1 MKKRVAFLAA
11 CLNFL
16 LCIAGLAVYAWDN
29 MQENNMLER
38 QNLTELA
45 HLARSSYE
53 QVETLDADSRQRLQT
68 LEQNADACITLL
80 APDGQL
86 IYDTKPDLFEP
97 EGVLAQPEIAGA
109 MANGEG
115 SGQHEIKAG
124 EYIGAAVRLDN
135 GNVLRL
141 YRPAQNFSQQMSV
154 HKLGFLALAALLS
167 VGLYGVI
174 FYLLGRSDT
183 LLRKTSGVMEAF
195 SEGRFDAR
203 ITGMGKR
210 PGALVNLF
218 NERADRIQE
227 RLFQQKGRNEA
238 LSAVINCMQT
248 GILAVD
254 QQMKVMLITPMAKQ
268 LLGFVGNAEGVPVQQ
283 FADVHLETIFQEAM
297 AQEGVYTNEVAARTG
312 MGRNRRPLRLYVSP
326 MKQDDVVV
334 GAVALVEDI
343 TELRRLEQVRT
354 DFAANVS
361 HELKTPLTSIKGFV
375 ETLQAGAINQPEMAQ
390 KFLNIIMMEAD
401 RLTRLINDILSISKL
416 ESGDDQVTNERIR
429 LDKMASDVVDMLS
442 IHAKEKEIT
451 LHTSID
457 PDPVVI
463 WGNPDRVEQMLINL
477 VDNGIKYN
485 KPGGSVTVKVFDNE
499 KNVNLLVSDTGIGIA
514 EEHIPRLFERFYR
527 VDKGRS
533 RSMGGTG
540 LGLAIVKHIVMS
552 MNGLIEVHSKLGEG
566 TEFLVTLPKEA
577 PVVEKKAQPAHPQED
592 IFEDTEEN
600 YEED

>member
-53 QVETLDADSRQRLQT
+53 QVETLDAESRQRLQT
-68 LEQNADACITLL
+68 LEQDADACITLL

-97 EGVLAQPEIAGA
+97 EDVLAQPEIAAA

-124 EYIGAAVRLDN
+124 EYVGAAVRLDN

-141 YRPAQNFSQQMSV
+141 YRPAQNFSQQMSA

>member
-53 QVETLDADSRQRLQT
+53 QVETLDAESRQHLQT
-68 LEQNADACITLL
+68 LEQDADACITLL

-97 EGVLAQPEIAGA
+97 EDVLAQPEIAAA

-115 SGQHEIKAG
+115 SGQHGIKAG
-124 EYIGAAVRLDN
+124 EYVGAAVRLDN

-141 YRPAQNFSQQMSV
+141 YRPAQNFSQQMSA

-268 LLGFVGNAEGVPVQQ
+268 LLGFAGNAEGVPVQQ

>member
-16 LCIAGLAVYAWDN
+16 LCIAGLAVYVWDN

>member
-1 MKKRVAFLAA
+1 MRKRVAFLAA

-97 EGVLAQPEIAGA
+97 EGVLAQPEIAAA

>member
-1 MKKRVAFLAA
+1 MRKRVAFLAA
-11 CLNFL
+11 CLNFI
-16 LCIAGLAVYAWDN
+16 LCIAGLLIYACDN
-29 MQENNMLER
+29 MHENNMLER
-38 QNLTELA
+38 QNLSELA
-45 HLARSSYE
+45 HLAHLPYE
-53 QVETLDADSRQRLQT
+53 QIETLDENGRQRLKA
-68 LEQNADACITLL
+68 LEQDAGAWVTLI

-86 IYDTKPDLFEP
+86 IYDTKPGLFDADNI
-97 EGVLAQPEIAGA
+97 LAQPEIAA
-109 MANGEG
+109 ALEKGEG

-124 EYIGAAVRLDN
+124 EYVGAAVRLEN

-141 YRPAQNFSQQMSV
+141 YRPSQSFFQQ
-154 HKLGFLALAALLS
+154 LGVNQLMFVGLAVLLS
-167 VGLYGVI
+167 AGLYGVI
-174 FYLLGRSDT
+174 FYTLGRSDA
-183 LLRKTSGVMEAF
+183 LIRKTSGVMEAF

-218 NERADRIQE
+218 NERADRIEE

-238 LSAVINCMQT
+238 LNAVINCMQT
-248 GILAVD
+248 GVLAVD
-254 QQMKVMLITPMAKQ
+254 QQMKVMLITPVAKQ
-268 LLGFVGNAEGVPVQQ
+268 LLGFAGNAEGVPVQQ

-326 MKQDDVVV
+326 MKQDDVVM

-375 ETLQAGAINQPEMAQ
+375 ETLQAGAINNPEMAQ

-416 ESGDDQVTNERIR
+416 ESGDNQVTNERIR
-429 LDKMASDVVDMLS
+429 LDKMTSDVVDMLS
-442 IHAKEKEIT
+442 IHAGEKNVT
-451 LHTSID
+451 LHASI
-457 PDPVVI
+457 PSEPVII

-485 KPGGSVTVKVFDNE
+485 KPGGSVTVKVLDDG
-499 KNVNLLVSDTGIGIA
+499 KDVNLLVSDTGIGIA
-514 EEHIPRLFERFYR
+514 EEHLPRMFERFYR

-566 TEFLVTLPKEA
+566 TEFLVTIPKDA
-577 PVVEKKAQPAHPQED
+577 PVLEKKAQAAQQQED
-592 IFEDTEEN
+592 IFEDTEEHF
-600 YEED
+600 EEG

>member
-53 QVETLDADSRQRLQT
+53 QVETLDAESRQRLQT
-68 LEQNADACITLL
+68 LEQDADACITLL

-97 EGVLAQPEIAGA
+97 EDVLAQPEIAAA

-124 EYIGAAVRLDN
+124 EYVGAAVRLDN

-141 YRPAQNFSQQMSV
+141 YRPAQNFSQQMSA

-268 LLGFVGNAEGVPVQQ
+268 LLGFAGNAEGVPVQQ

-375 ETLQAGAINQPEMAQ
+375 ETLQAGA
-390 KFLNIIMMEAD
+390 D
-401 RLTRLINDILSISKL
+401 
-416 ESGDDQVTNERIR
+416 
-429 LDKMASDVVDMLS
+429 
-442 IHAKEKEIT
+442 
-451 LHTSID
+451 
-457 PDPVVI
+457 
-463 WGNPDRVEQMLINL
+463 
-477 VDNGIKYN
+477 
-485 KPGGSVTVKVFDNE
+485 
-499 KNVNLLVSDTGIGIA
+499 
-514 EEHIPRLFERFYR
+514 
-527 VDKGRS
+527 
-533 RSMGGTG
+533 
-540 LGLAIVKHIVMS
+540 
-552 MNGLIEVHSKLGEG
+552 
-566 TEFLVTLPKEA
+566 
-577 PVVEKKAQPAHPQED
+577 
-592 IFEDTEEN
+592 
-600 YEED
+600 

>member
-53 QVETLDADSRQRLQT
+53 QVETLDAESRQHLQT
-68 LEQNADACITLL
+68 LEQDADACITLL

-97 EGVLAQPEIAGA
+97 EDVLAQPEIAAA

-124 EYIGAAVRLDN
+124 EYVGAAVRLDN

-141 YRPAQNFSQQMSV
+141 YRPAQNFSQQMSA

-268 LLGFVGNAEGVPVQQ
+268 LLGFAGNAEGVPVQQ

>member
-53 QVETLDADSRQRLQT
+53 QVETLDAESRQHLQT
-68 LEQNADACITLL
+68 LEQDADACITLL

-97 EGVLAQPEIAGA
+97 EDVLAQPEIAAA

-124 EYIGAAVRLDN
+124 EYVGAAVRLDN

-141 YRPAQNFSQQMSV
+141 YRPAQNFSQQMSA

-268 LLGFVGNAEGVPVQQ
+268 LLGFAGNAEGVPVQQ

-514 EEHIPRLFERFYR
+514 EERLFERFYR

>member
-1 MKKRVAFLAA
+1 MRKRVAFLAA

-68 LEQNADACITLL
+68 LEQNADACITPL

-97 EGVLAQPEIAGA
+97 EGVLAQPEIAAA

>member
-53 QVETLDADSRQRLQT
+53 QVETLDAESRQRLQT
-68 LEQNADACITLL
+68 LEQDADACITLL

-97 EGVLAQPEIAGA
+97 EDVLAQPEIAAA

-124 EYIGAAVRLDN
+124 EYVGAAVRLDN

-141 YRPAQNFSQQMSV
+141 YRPAQNFSQQMSA
-154 HKLGFLALAALLS
+154 HKLGSLALAALLS

-268 LLGFVGNAEGVPVQQ
+268 LLGFAGNAEGVPVQQ

>member
-1 MKKRVAFLAA
+1 MRKRVAFLAA

-451 LHTSID
+451 LHTPID

>member
-53 QVETLDADSRQRLQT
+53 QVETLDAESRQRLQT
-68 LEQNADACITLL
+68 LEQDADACITLL

-97 EGVLAQPEIAGA
+97 EDVLAQPEIAAA

-124 EYIGAAVRLDN
+124 EYVGAAVRLDN

-141 YRPAQNFSQQMSV
+141 YRPAQNFSQQMSA

-268 LLGFVGNAEGVPVQQ
+268 LLGFAGNAEGVPVQQ

>member
-53 QVETLDADSRQRLQT
+53 QVETLDADSRQHLQT
-68 LEQNADACITLL
+68 LEQDADACITLL

-97 EGVLAQPEIAGA
+97 EGVLAQPEIAAA

>member
-53 QVETLDADSRQRLQT
+53 QVETLDAESRQHLQT
-68 LEQNADACITLL
+68 LEQDADACITLL

-97 EGVLAQPEIAGA
+97 EDVLAQPEIAAA

-124 EYIGAAVRLDN
+124 EYVGAAVRLDN

-141 YRPAQNFSQQMSV
+141 YRPAQNFSQQMSA

-268 LLGFVGNAEGVPVQQ
+268 LLGFAGNAEGVPVQQ

-485 KPGGSVTVKVFDNE
+485 KPGGSVTVKVFNNE

>member
-97 EGVLAQPEIAGA
+97 EDVLAQPEIAAA

-124 EYIGAAVRLDN
+124 EYVGAAVRLDN

-141 YRPAQNFSQQMSV
+141 YRPAQNCSQQMSA

>member
-1 MKKRVAFLAA
+1 MRKRVAFLAA

-53 QVETLDADSRQRLQT
+53 QVETLDAESRQHLQT

-97 EGVLAQPEIAGA
+97 EGVLAQPEIAAA

-115 SGQHEIKAG
+115 SGQHEIKAC

>member
-53 QVETLDADSRQRLQT
+53 QVETLDAESRQRLQT
-68 LEQNADACITLL
+68 LEQDADACITLL

-97 EGVLAQPEIAGA
+97 EDVLAQPEIAAA

-124 EYIGAAVRLDN
+124 EYVGAAVRLDN

-141 YRPAQNFSQQMSV
+141 YRPAQNFSQQMSA

-174 FYLLGRSDT
+174 FNLLGRSDT

-268 LLGFVGNAEGVPVQQ
+268 LLGFAGNAEGVPVQQ

>member
-1 MKKRVAFLAA
+1 MRKRVAFLAA

-97 EGVLAQPEIAGA
+97 EGVLAQPEIAAA

-442 IHAKEKEIT
+442 IHAKEKKIT

>member
-1 MKKRVAFLAA
+1 MRKRVAFLAA

-97 EGVLAQPEIAGA
+97 EGVLAQPEIAAA

-210 PGALVNLF
+210 PGALVNLL

>member
-53 QVETLDADSRQRLQT
+53 QVETLDAESRQRLQT
-68 LEQNADACITLL
+68 LEQDADACITLL

-97 EGVLAQPEIAGA
+97 EGVLAQPEIAAA

>member
-38 QNLTELA
+38 QNLMELA

-97 EGVLAQPEIAGA
+97 EGVLAQPEIAAA

>member
-1 MKKRVAFLAA
+1 MRKRVAFLAA

-53 QVETLDADSRQRLQT
+53 QVETLDAESRQHLQT
-68 LEQNADACITLL
+68 LEQDADACITLL

-97 EGVLAQPEIAGA
+97 EDVLAQPEIAAA

-124 EYIGAAVRLDN
+124 EYVGAAVRLDN

-141 YRPAQNFSQQMSV
+141 YRPAQNFSQQMSA

-268 LLGFVGNAEGVPVQQ
+268 LLGFAGNAEGVPVQQ

-514 EEHIPRLFERFYR
+514 EERLFERFYR

>member
-1 MKKRVAFLAA
+1 MRKRVAFLAA

-53 QVETLDADSRQRLQT
+53 QVETLDAESRQHLQT

-97 EGVLAQPEIAGA
+97 EGVLAQPEIAAA

>member
-1 MKKRVAFLAA
+1 MRKRVAFLAA

>member
-53 QVETLDADSRQRLQT
+53 QVETLDAESRQHLQT
-68 LEQNADACITLL
+68 LEQDADACITLL

-97 EGVLAQPEIAGA
+97 EDVLAQPEIAAA

-124 EYIGAAVRLDN
+124 EYVGAAVRLDN

-141 YRPAQNFSQQMSV
+141 YRPAQNFSQQMSA

-254 QQMKVMLITPMAKQ
+254 QQMKVMLITPMAKR
-268 LLGFVGNAEGVPVQQ
+268 LLGFAGNAEGVPVQQ

>member
-1 MKKRVAFLAA
+1 MRKRVAFLAA

-268 LLGFVGNAEGVPVQQ
+268 LLGFAGNAEGVPVQQ